1 MQMVMGE
8 DGQFKMIN
16 LTQPVGVVPE
26 SANWYWEEIEDS
38 TGIHEY
44 LCVEVLIWKRQECY
58 EKIKKDGF
66 EKQSM
71 EITTKEAQMQNG
83 VLVITDFFFTA
94 LALLGENVTP
104 CFESAGMQLF
114 AKTSTTLSTKR

>member
-1 MQMVMGE
+1 MNPSFDKGVMRVAYTGRNQNNSFISRETFEKCIGTIYNVPVVAHYDRDTDTIGGHDMQMVMGE

-44 LCVEVLIWKRQECY
+44 LCVEVLHLEATRVLRKNQE
-58 EKIKKDGF
+58 GW
-66 EKQSM
+66 
-71 EITTKEAQMQNG
+71 
-83 VLVITDFFFTA
+83 L
-94 LALLGENVTP
+94 
-104 CFESAGMQLF
+104 
-114 AKTSTTLSTKR
+114 